1 MSNQGCYASHAGK
14 SPRNSSSTVV
24 LHSSFQPFLV
34 GGAPG
39 LATKKWIWNTSTTM
53 WCRGFAGCFRSHIS
67 HIYRSLILIY
77 DLAFGFNVM
86 SFIQSFWWIQST
98 QLHLDLVA
106 LLGHTNQA
114 NCAAGPMLVAKKCEW
129 KFAFRVGMGFACFA
143 AVTVEQW
150 CIFFFD
156 IVVCHTTILNIK
168 SYWYYSY
175 VSA

>member
-39 LATKKWIWNTSTTM
+39 LGTKKWIWNTSTTM

-77 DLAFGFNVM
+77 DLVFGFM
-86 SFIQSFWWIQST
+86 SWTNHHSINSAAPGPCRPSGAYEPGQLRGGDRCWLRKNASENLPLGLAWVLHALQQSLWNN
-98 QLHLDLVA
+98 DA
-106 LLGHTNQA
+106 Y
-114 NCAAGPMLVAKKCEW
+114 
-129 KFAFRVGMGFACFA
+129 
-143 AVTVEQW
+143 
-150 CIFFFD
+150 FFL
-156 IVVCHTTILNIK
+156 I
-168 SYWYYSY
+168 
-175 VSA
+175 